1 VVAFAPIAV
10 RQANAGTTGGT
21 SVRALIAAL
30 WLGSSLASGAAFAQ
44 AMPPNEV
51 GVTMGH
57 LHLNSRD
64 VEANK
69 RLFVALGGTAIKP
82 GDFEIVRFP
91 GLAVFLHLRP
101 GAAASSGGTEGTVI
115 NHVGFLV
122 PNVQEAVAKWKAAGV
137 AVAPGSNERI
147 DQAWITTADGLRV
160 EILEDKN
167 QTIPIRHHHVH
178 FYVPQSAI
186 SDMQAWYAKHF
197 GAKPGMRGQFQAAD
211 IPGAN
216 LTLACSYALGV
227 IERDFRPDTPQK
239 IDFWLRLL
247 DIISASSCET
257 IEPYI
262 VDKKL
267 EIRRP
272 LEDYH
277 LSVLERDKPIINSL
291 ISIFELLSKK
301 GDQILS

>member
-1 VVAFAPIAV
+1 
-10 RQANAGTTGGT
+10 
-21 SVRALIAAL
+21 VRALIAAL

-91 GLAVFLHLRP
+91 GVAVFLHLRP

-216 LTLACSYALGV
+216 LT
-227 IERDFRPDTPQK
+227 FTKTDTPTVPTK
-239 IDFWLRLL
+239 GRIL
-247 DIISASSCET
+247 DHIGFDVKDLAAFA
-257 IEPYI
+257 
-262 VDKKL
+262 KKL
-267 EIRRP
+267 EAAGIKLDQTIVTQPTGAKLTFIHDPWQETISQRSALL
-272 LEDYH
+272 LEHAKD
-277 LSVLERDKPIINSL
+277 
-291 ISIFELLSKK
+291 LLRS
-301 GDQILS
+301 GCPATRSHCSC